1 MPVFSDY
8 ESIEE
13 FKDRLNS
20 LTNKLKNTC
29 PAQVKQKNQVKVVVG
44 IGETPIQKTKKNL

>member
-1 MPVFSDY
+1 MWFGFWGGALMPVFSDY

-20 LTNKLKNTC
+20 LSEKLK
-29 PAQVKQKNQVKVVVG
+29 KVNAEVSLC
-44 IGETPIQKTKKNL
+44 ECF